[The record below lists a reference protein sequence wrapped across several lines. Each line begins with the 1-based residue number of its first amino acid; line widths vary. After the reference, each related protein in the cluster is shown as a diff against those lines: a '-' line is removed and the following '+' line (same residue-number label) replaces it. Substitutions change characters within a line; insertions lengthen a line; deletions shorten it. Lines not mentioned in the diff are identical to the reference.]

1 MATFDNVVFPG
12 YQILSSDMG
21 SSENV
26 NLQGGKVKA
35 HGAFTITLPIS
46 FDSPICVCLTD
57 ILPQP
62 HYGYAPNFYKITE
75 TSLMG
80 SCGYNGV
87 TEATLW
93 IAFGI

>member
-26 NLQGGKVKA
+26 NLQGGNSIIA
-35 HGAFTITLPIS
+35 AFTITLPIS